1 MLRKVEIDKIHYICF
16 IGSHVFMLKTS
27 YIKHSFFSHTDSTR
41 IRTCLTRAFA
51 NFVYSHYRYSNMSF
65 IVDQVF
71 PAWREDATD
80 EFSNFAYWRD
90 PIPEVP
96 KLEELYAQ
104 AQAT

>member
-1 MLRKVEIDKIHYICF
+1 MP
-16 IGSHVFMLKTS
+16 
-27 YIKHSFFSHTDSTR
+27 IKHSFSAMLTAQGRKLVWYVLCNFCLFSH
-41 IRTCLTRAFA
+41 C
-51 NFVYSHYRYSNMSF
+51 RYSNMSF

-96 KLEELYAQ
+96 KLEELYIQ
-104 AQAT
+104 AQTT

>member
-1 MLRKVEIDKIHYICF
+1 
-16 IGSHVFMLKTS
+16 
-27 YIKHSFFSHTDSTR
+27 
-41 IRTCLTRAFA
+41 
-51 NFVYSHYRYSNMSF
+51 MSF